1 MQKIL
6 LLVLAINFS
15 FQSIAQDYKV
25 TDFGAIPDGV
35 TLNTAIIQGAIDY
48 VTANGGG
55 RLVFTAGNY
64 LSGSIYLKS
73 NVILHLENDA
83 VLLGSTTAFDYIK
96 DPYIGWMSL
105 VFALKQ
111 QNIGITGNGTIDGR
125 GFHTATNMV
134 DNIHK
139 GIFTDPLRQNRP
151 NETNRPQN
159 VYFREC
165 ENILIKGILLKDPA
179 SWNQT
184 YDQCVN
190 LLVDSIRVDSKN
202 YWNNDGI
209 DVVDCKNVVIKNSY
223 FDAADDAICFKS
235 HDAKKICEDVVVDN
249 CIARSSA
256 NGVKFGTVSAGGFRN
271 FSITNITVFDTYRSA
286 ITFAAVD
293 GGIVENILVDG
304 VKSTNTGNVIY
315 LRIGD
320 RWSGGRKPAMK
331 DIVIKNV
338 YAEVPAGKAD
348 AGYLYEGPVEDL
360 PRNVS
365 PSGIVGLPEYKI
377 KNVTL
382 ENIKI
387 IYPGGANPYY
397 AYRGVSKAALD
408 SIPELPAA
416 YPEFS
421 QFKELP
427 AWGFYLRHAENVTF
441 KNVTLVAANK
451 EYRPAIVSDDVK
463 NIFFEN
469 LKTEEP
475 DSKKKKQ
482 IILHKSTTRKK

>member
-1 MQKIL
+1 MRKIFL
-6 LLVLAINFS
+6 LLFSTAISVCSLAK
-15 FQSIAQDYKV
+15 DYNIL
-25 TDFGAIPDGV
+25 DFGAKPDGIC
-35 TLNTAIIQGAIDY
+35 LNTTIIQGAIDY
-48 VTANGGG
+48 IAAHDGG
-55 RLVFTAGNY
+55 RLVFPAGNW
-64 LSGSIYLKS
+64 LTGSIYLKS
-73 NVILHLENDA
+73 GVILHLEENA

-111 QNIGITGNGTIDGR
+111 KDIGITGKGTIDGR
-125 GFHTATNMV
+125 GFHTANNMV
-134 DNIHK
+134 ANIHK
-139 GIFTDPLRQNRP
+139 GIYNDPLRQDRP

-165 ENILIKGILLKDPA
+165 ENIIIRGILLKDPA

-190 LLVDSIRVDSKN
+190 LYVDSIRVDSKN

-209 DVVDCKNVVIKNSY
+209 DIVDCKNVVIKNSY

-235 HDAKKICEDVVVDN
+235 HDPAKICEDVVVDN
-249 CIARSSA
+249 CVGRSSA
-256 NGVKFGTVSAGGFRN
+256 NGVKFGTVSRGGFRN
-271 FSITNITVFDTYRSA
+271 FNITNITIFDTYRSA

-293 GGIVENILVDG
+293 GAIVENILVDG

-320 RWSGGRKPAMK
+320 RWSGGKQPEMK
-331 DIVIKNV
+331 NIVIKNV

-348 AGYLYEGPVEDL
+348 AGYHYEGPVEDL

-365 PSGIVGLPEYKI
+365 PAGIVGLPGHTI
-377 KNVTL
+377 KNVLL

-387 IYPGGANPYY
+387 VYPGGSNPHY
-397 AYRGVSKAALD
+397 AYRGLSKADLD
-408 SIPELPAA
+408 SIPEMPTA

-427 AWGFYLRHAENVTF
+427 AWGFYLRHAEDITF
-441 KNVTLVAANK
+441 RNVTLIAEKK
-451 EYRPAIVSDDVK
+451 EYRPAIVADDVK
-463 NIFFEN
+463 S
-469 LKTEEP
+469 LLLDKVDLQEP

-482 IILHKSTTRKK
+482 VFLHNSTYRKK

>member
-1 MQKIL
+1 MRKMFL
-6 LLVLAINFS
+6 LWCLSAMALCTMAT
-15 FQSIAQDYKV
+15 DYKA
-25 TDFGAIPDGV
+25 TDFGARPDGT

-48 VTANGGG
+48 INAHGGG
-55 RLVFTAGNY
+55 RLVFTPGAY
-64 LSGSIYLKS
+64 LTGSVYLKS
-73 NVILHLENDA
+73 NVILHLEEGA

-96 DPYIGWMSL
+96 DPYIGWMAL

-111 QNIGITGNGTIDGR
+111 ENIGITGKGTIDGR
-125 GFHTATNMV
+125 GFYTAGNMV

-165 ENILIKGILLKDPA
+165 ENILIQGILLKDPA

-190 LLVDSIRVDSKN
+190 LVVDSIRVDSKN

-209 DVVDCKNVVIKNSY
+209 DVVDCKNVVISNSY

-235 HDAKKICEDVVVDN
+235 HDAKKICENVVVNN
-249 CIARSSA
+249 CVARSSA
-256 NGVKFGTVSAGGFRN
+256 SAVKFGTVSAGGFRN
-271 FSITNITVFDTYRSA
+271 FKITNIKVFDTYRSA

-293 GGIVENILVDG
+293 GGIVENIEVDG
-304 VKSTNTGNVIY
+304 VEATNTGNVIY

-331 DIVIKNV
+331 DIVIRNV
-338 YAEVPAGKAD
+338 RAEVPAGKAD

-365 PSGIVGLPEYKI
+365 PSGIVGLPEYTI

-382 ENIKI
+382 ENIEI
-387 IYPGGANPYY
+387 IYPGGSNPHY

-408 SIPELPAA
+408 SIPEMPAA

-427 AWGFYLRHAENVTF
+427 AWGFYLRHAENITF
-441 KNVTLVAANK
+441 RNVKLTAQKK
-451 EYRPAIVSDDVK
+451 EYRPAIVSDNVK
-463 NIFFEN
+463 NIYLEN
-469 LKTEEP
+469 LSFEEP
-475 DSKKKKQ
+475 ESRKKKQ
-482 IILHKSTTRKK
+482 VILHNSTRRKK